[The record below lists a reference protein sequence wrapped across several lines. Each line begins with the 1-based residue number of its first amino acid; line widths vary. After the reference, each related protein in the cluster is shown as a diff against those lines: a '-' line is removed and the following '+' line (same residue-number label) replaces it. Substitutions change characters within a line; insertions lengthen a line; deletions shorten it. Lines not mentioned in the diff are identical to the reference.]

1 MIAALEHVNGA
12 LPARPRSPVFSLQES
27 LVYAVGTLEDPRGIP
42 ALARS
47 GRGFTCNTHMTG
59 DFAVDIAREVVVAI
73 TEPGAPLRWVAA
85 GLYDLARLQ
94 VGDNHT
100 GEFPDDLVETV
111 VAAATDDPELVALA
125 EALAADPEAVA
136 ALGFTDPD
144 RIERI
149 RAYARD
155 RLAERPILGLG
166 DC

>member
-1 MIAALEHVNGA
+1 
-12 LPARPRSPVFSLQES
+12 
-27 LVYAVGTLEDPRGIP
+27 
-42 ALARS
+42 
-47 GRGFTCNTHMTG
+47 MTG

-111 VAAATDDPELVALA
+111 VATARGYLDGGALEPFATAAPAQRQRIVNSAILLAAATDDPELVALA

-149 RAYARD
+149 RVYARD
-155 RLAERPILGLG
+155 RLAERPILNQG